1 LICDY
6 QELFLLKEESNEFN
20 YKKGFLTLLR
30 FLDCLTWDRQS
41 LEDEDVLITSSKIAD
56 TIKVIREIASQSDD
70 LQTIKLCITVLTASH
85 KAWSI

>member
-1 LICDY
+1 
-6 QELFLLKEESNEFN
+6 
-20 YKKGFLTLLR
+20 
-30 FLDCLTWDRQS
+30 
-41 LEDEDVLITSSKIAD
+41 LITSSKIAD